1 MPFIRHHISHV
12 PGLSSVLEVH
22 IVSDEGN
29 LETFFSGECSGLP
42 SQG

>member
-12 PGLSSVLEVH
+12 PRLSSILEVH

-29 LETFFSGECSGLP
+29 LETGFFLESAVGC
-42 SQG
+42 